1 MAILP
6 KELMFDWTMTFA
18 SPMTEFCTP
27 GRQTVAHDLTE
38 HLAIKAQLPPDDVER
53 RRLFGKMDQA
63 EDHADGL

>member
-27 GRQTVAHDLTE
+27 DGR
-38 HLAIKAQLPPDDVER
+38 P
-53 RRLFGKMDQA
+53 
-63 EDHADGL
+63 